1 MLAHNTHTIIMI
13 FIITTGTTVSAGTR
27 VYFTH
32 VILHQYKTYKRQ
44 LPGEIVGGRISSRPV
59 YVPAIK

>member
-1 MLAHNTHTIIMI
+1 MFI
-13 FIITTGTTVSAGTR
+13 IITTGTTVSASTR
-27 VYFTH
+27 VNCKH
-32 VILHQYKTYKRQ
+32 VILHQYMTFKRQ